1 VAKEEEEQQE
11 EQQEGSCPRRVLRP
25 IGVHTLLHSLQS
37 GEQSQSQPQSQSHAG
52 PDRIT
57 MSNAA
62 GHCYYLGI
70 PLSTTT
76 YTCILGE
83 SRLPRHGLA

>member
-1 VAKEEEEQQE
+1 VAKEEEQQE

-25 IGVHTLLHSLQS
+25 IGVHTLLHTLQS
-37 GEQSQSQPQSQSHAG
+37 SQQSPPQSQCHAG